1 MITIALRN
9 RTLSPVRLALKVI
22 FSVVICHSYLFL
34 YLGSINWIRLD
45 QSSTRCLKLE
55 NRVIEFMMECA
66 PYNLMTSEDCMFAR
80 RKFQPVLGLE
90 KLLNRVQ
97 ENMAKVTVKVVEH
110 IARIPS

>member
-1 MITIALRN
+1 
-9 RTLSPVRLALKVI
+9 
-22 FSVVICHSYLFL
+22 
-34 YLGSINWIRLD
+34 
-45 QSSTRCLKLE
+45 
-55 NRVIEFMMECA
+55 
-66 PYNLMTSEDCMFAR
+66 MFAR

>member
-1 MITIALRN
+1 
-9 RTLSPVRLALKVI
+9 
-22 FSVVICHSYLFL
+22 
-34 YLGSINWIRLD
+34 
-45 QSSTRCLKLE
+45 
-55 NRVIEFMMECA
+55 MECA